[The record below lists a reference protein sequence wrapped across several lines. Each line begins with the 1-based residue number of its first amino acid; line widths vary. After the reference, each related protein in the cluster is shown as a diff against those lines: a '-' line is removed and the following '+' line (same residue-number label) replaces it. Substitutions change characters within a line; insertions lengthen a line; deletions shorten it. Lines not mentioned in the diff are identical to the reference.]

1 MTKDEAVS
9 RVRELRN
16 LLDEANKQYY
26 DQAQP
31 VISDRQYDMY
41 MQELVGLEETFGL
54 HDPASPSLRVGES
67 ISSAFPTVGHPQA
80 MLSLANTYN
89 EHELREFDR
98 RVRDQLGSRS
108 FTYFV
113 ELKFDGMAL
122 RLRYENGILKLAATR
137 GNGRQGDEITQN
149 VRTLRDIPLKLSSN
163 TWPEVVEVR
172 GEAYMEREAFAR
184 FNAQRQENGEAAFAN
199 PRNATAGSL
208 KLLDSSLTAR
218 RPIRFFCYDLIIE
231 QQTDATHHQRMQMLE
246 EWGLRVCE
254 QRWMCQ
260 TIDEVLEVI
269 DSLEHTRKDLPYDT
283 DGVVVKINE
292 DRYREELGYTA
303 KAPKWAI
310 AYKFEAEQ
318 ATTTIRDITL
328 QVGRLGTITP
338 VAELEPVLLAG
349 TTVKRA
355 SLHNQD
361 EITRKDIRI
370 GDLVV
375 IEKAGEIIPQVVQ
388 VAEPDRSGRTEPY
401 VIPSECPACQS
412 QLVQYPGEVA
422 LRCVNPECPP
432 QVRIRIEHFAARDA
446 MDIDG
451 MGEAVI
457 DQLVAANLIHNYA
470 DLYQLTIDD
479 LLPLDRMAQKSARN
493 LVNAIQESKNK
504 PFDRL
509 LFGLGIRF
517 VGSTVARD
525 LAEAFSTMD
534 ALMQASEDEIA
545 DVHGIGV
552 KIAASV
558 RDFMERAENRQIIE
572 KLRDSGLKFS
582 LEKQETH
589 SDSLKECT
597 FVITGTLPTL
607 SRKDAAE
614 LIEAHAGKVTGS
626 VSKNTTYVLA
636 GESAG
641 SKLDKAQKL
650 GIKILSEEDLLS
662 MIS

>member
-9 RVRELRN
+9 RVCELRN

-31 VISDRQYDMY
+31 VISDRQYDTY
-41 MQELVGLEETFGL
+41 MQELMGLEDAYGL
-54 HDPASPSLRVGES
+54 HDPASPSRRVGES
-67 ISSAFPTVGHPQA
+67 ISEAFTTVEHPRA

-89 EHELREFDR
+89 EQELREFDR
-98 RVRDQLGSRS
+98 RVKDLLGSRP

-122 RLRYENGILKLAATR
+122 RLRYENGVLQLAATR
-137 GNGRQGDEITQN
+137 GNGRQGDDITQN
-149 VRTLRDIPLKLSSN
+149 VRTLRDIPLKLSTDN
-163 TWPEVVEVR
+163 WPEIVEVR

-218 RPIRFFCYDLIIE
+218 RPIRFFCYDLILDQE
-231 QQTDATHHQRMQMLE
+231 TDSTHLQRMQMLE
-246 EWGLRVCE
+246 QWGLRVCSH
-254 QRWMCQ
+254 RWTCQ
-260 TIDEVLEVI
+260 TIEDVLKI
-269 DSLEHTRKDLPYDT
+269 IQSLEHTRKDLPYDT
-283 DGVVVKINE
+283 DGVVVKVNE

-370 GDLVV
+370 GDRVI

-388 VAEPDRSGRTEPY
+388 VASPDDPGRSQPY
-401 VIPSECPACQS
+401 VIPLQCPACQS
-412 QLVQYPGEVA
+412 ELVQSPGEVA

-432 QVRIRIEHFAARDA
+432 QVRIRIEHFASRDA

-457 DQLVAANLIHNYA
+457 DQLVGANLIHNYA
-470 DLYQLTIDD
+470 DLYKLTVED

-493 LVNAIQESKNK
+493 LIHAIQQSKNK

-525 LAEAFSTMD
+525 LADAYSTID
-534 ALMQASEDEIA
+534 ALMQASEDQIA

-558 RDFMERAENRQIIE
+558 RDFMDRPENQRIIE
-572 KLRDSGLKFS
+572 QLRDYGLK
-582 LEKQETH
+582 LHHEKQEVH
-589 SDSLKECT
+589 SNSLEGCT
-597 FVITGTLPTL
+597 FVITGTLPSL
-607 SRKDAAE
+607 SRKEAAE
-614 LIEAHAGKVTGS
+614 LIQAHAGSVTGS

-650 GIKILSEEDLLS
+650 GIKVVSEEDLKS

>member
-9 RVRELRN
+9 RVCELRN

-31 VISDRQYDMY
+31 VISDRQYDTY
-41 MQELVGLEETFGL
+41 MQELIGLEDAYGL
-54 HDPASPSLRVGES
+54 HDPASPSRRVGES
-67 ISSAFPTVGHPQA
+67 ISEAFTTVEHPRA

-89 EHELREFDR
+89 EQELREFDR
-98 RVRDQLGSRS
+98 RVKDLLGSRP

-122 RLRYENGILKLAATR
+122 RLRYENGVLQLAATR
-137 GNGRQGDEITQN
+137 GNGRQGDDITQN
-149 VRTLRDIPLKLSSN
+149 VRTLRDIPLKLSTDN
-163 TWPEVVEVR
+163 WPEIVEVR

-218 RPIRFFCYDLIIE
+218 RPIRFFCYDLILDHE
-231 QQTDATHHQRMQMLE
+231 TDSTHQQRMQMLE
-246 EWGLRVCE
+246 EWGLRVCS
-254 QRWMCQ
+254 QRWTCQ
-260 TIDEVLEVI
+260 TIDDVLKI
-269 DSLEHTRKDLPYDT
+269 IQSLEHTRKDLPYDT
-283 DGVVVKINE
+283 DGVVVKVNE

-370 GDLVV
+370 GDRVI

-388 VAEPDRSGRTEPY
+388 VASPDDPGRSQPY
-401 VIPSECPACQS
+401 VIPLQCPACQS
-412 QLVQYPGEVA
+412 ELVQSPGEVA

-432 QVRIRIEHFAARDA
+432 QVRIRIEHFASRDA

-457 DQLVAANLIHNYA
+457 DQLVGANLIHNYA
-470 DLYQLTIDD
+470 DLYKLTVED
-479 LLPLDRMAQKSARN
+479 LLPLDRMAQKSAQN
-493 LVNAIQESKNK
+493 LIHAIQQSKNK

-525 LAEAFSTMD
+525 LADAYSTMD
-534 ALMQASEDEIA
+534 ALMQASEDQIA

-558 RDFMERAENRQIIE
+558 RDFMDRPENQRIIE
-572 KLRDSGLKFS
+572 QLRDSGLR
-582 LEKQETH
+582 LHHEKQEVH
-589 SDSLKECT
+589 SNSLEGCT
-597 FVITGTLPTL
+597 FVITGTLPSL
-607 SRKDAAE
+607 SRKEAAE
-614 LIEAHAGKVTGS
+614 LIQAHAGSVTGS

-650 GIKILSEEDLLS
+650 GIKVVSEEDLKS